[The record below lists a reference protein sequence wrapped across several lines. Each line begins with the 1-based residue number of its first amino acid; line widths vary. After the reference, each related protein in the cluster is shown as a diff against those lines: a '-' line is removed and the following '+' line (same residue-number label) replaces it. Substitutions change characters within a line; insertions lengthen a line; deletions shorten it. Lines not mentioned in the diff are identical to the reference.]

1 MVAIVPLG
9 QLGPL
14 DALCSQFRVLV
25 FEHMMAG
32 VSGGI
37 ERNGWFLLGGSWESE
52 VEANV
57 IADNL
62 RKT

>member
-1 MVAIVPLG
+1 MAIVPLG

-14 DALCSQFRVLV
+14 DALCSQIRVLV
-25 FEHMMAG
+25 FELMAG
-32 VSGGI
+32 GSGGI

-57 IADNL
+57 ADNL
-62 RKT
+62 RNT